1 MTSRCVHPDLEVFP
15 PNRPADGGSAWL
27 LRSATGL
34 AVLVDVPELTPPHLE
49 RLRAEP
55 RGVVVLTHRRNHGG
69 CRQLQ
74 RLLGWPVVVQE
85 QEAYLLPQVEPRQ
98 SFAAE
103 LELEP
108 GLRLLWTPGPTPG
121 SCVLHWHQGA
131 HDVLF
136 CGRLLLPAGP
146 GEVRARPGPGTFHW
160 PRQRRSLGRLLAWLP
175 PGSPAEIACG
185 AGLGALDAVPLVPSG
200 RGALEAALATAP
212 PGSVA
217 ADG

>member
-1 MTSRCVHPDLEVFP
+1 
-15 PNRPADGGSAWL
+15 
-27 LRSATGL
+27 
-34 AVLVDVPELTPPHLE
+34 
-49 RLRAEP
+49 
-55 RGVVVLTHRRNHGG
+55 
-69 CRQLQ
+69 
-74 RLLGWPVVVQE
+74 VVVQE

-200 RGALEAALATAP
+200 RGALEAALTTAP